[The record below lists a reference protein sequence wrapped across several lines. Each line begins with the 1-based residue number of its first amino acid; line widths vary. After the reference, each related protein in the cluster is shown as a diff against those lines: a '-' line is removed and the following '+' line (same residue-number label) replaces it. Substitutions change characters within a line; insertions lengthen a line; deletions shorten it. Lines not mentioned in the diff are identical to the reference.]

1 MKEEDTETEKTSQ
14 NIKISGSILELIDN
28 VITEDELKF
37 KSRQQLISFLVR
49 YYVKDRKRI
58 EIKSK

>member
-14 NIKISGSILELIDN
+14 NVKISGSILELIDD
-28 VITEDELKF
+28 VIKEDELKF

-49 YYVKDRKRI
+49 YYVKNRK
-58 EIKSK
+58 ELN